1 MEKVK
6 KIWENVKKLS
16 GTIRNLSVRKTII
29 LYMFI
34 SLFLCFFLSAW
45 IIRRA
50 ELIQNTVWWKYTDQE
65 AYNKLVKQGRG
76 GYIFEPTIRPDSLDM
91 TPEDLRVS
99 EFCDFAET
107 WTVLILSAA
116 GSLGAVFLFYR
127 HKLKAPIG
135 ELAAASGRIAKNDLD
150 FRIIYENRDEMGQL
164 CKEFERMREQL
175 VKNNRKLWNALEEE
189 RILRA
194 AIAHDIRSPL
204 SVLKGYQE
212 MLTEFLPDGTID
224 KEEAMEMLWE
234 SKKQIERMDVFVDTM
249 QKLSSLEHREMQLS
263 KISGKILQEELSAE
277 FEILGRDKGINI
289 ILEVSGTKECFFGD
303 KEVIL
308 EVVENLLS
316 NALRYG
322 KEQVEIKVSVTGEE
336 LEICVKDDGSGFNND
351 IGEVTKAFYKQNVK
365 DSLKHE
371 GMGMYISR
379 LYCEKHGGKLLLEN
393 EESGGAVVKALFRR
407 IAS

>member
-1 MEKVK
+1 MDKVK
-6 KIWENVKKLS
+6 KIGGNIKKFS
-16 GTIRNLSVRKTII
+16 EKIGNLSVRKTII

-34 SLFLCFFLSAW
+34 SLVLCFLLSAW
-45 IIRRA
+45 IVRRA
-50 ELIQNTVWWKYTDQE
+50 ERIQNTVWWKYADQE
-65 AYNKLVKQGRG
+65 SYKELVKPGRG
-76 GYIFEPTIRPDSLDM
+76 GYIYEPAARPDSPEM
-91 TPEDLRVS
+91 SPEDLRVS
-99 EFCDFAET
+99 EFCDFVET
-107 WTVLILSAA
+107 WTVLLLSAA
-116 GSLGAVFLFYR
+116 GSMGAVFLFYR
-127 HKLKAPIG
+127 HKLKRPIA
-135 ELAAASGRIAKNDLD
+135 ELAAASGRIAGNDLD
-150 FRIIYENRDEMGQL
+150 FSISYENRDEMGQL

-175 VKNNRKLWNALEEE
+175 AKNNRELWNALEEE

-212 MLTEFLPDGTID
+212 MLMEFLPDETID
-224 KEEAMEMLWE
+224 REEAMEMLSE

-249 QKLSSLEHREMQLS
+249 QKLSSLEHREMLAS
-263 KISGKILQEELSAE
+263 EISGRQLEEELQAE
-277 FEILGRDKGINI
+277 LDILGKGKEIDTF
-289 ILEVSGTKECFFGD
+289 LEVSGTRECFFGD

-322 KEQVEIKVSVTGEE
+322 KEQVEIKVSVTSEK
-336 LEICVKDDGSGFNND
+336 LEICVRDDGAGFTRD
-351 IGEVTKAFYKQNVK
+351 IEEVTRAFYKQNVK

>member
-1 MEKVK
+1 MDKVK
-6 KIWENVKKLS
+6 KIGKSVKELS
-16 GTIRNLSVRKTII
+16 GKIRNLSIRKTII
-29 LYMFI
+29 LYMLI
-34 SLFLCFFLSAW
+34 SLVVCFLLSAW
-45 IIRRA
+45 IVRRA
-50 ELIQNTVWWKYTDQE
+50 QLIQNTVWWKYADRE
-65 AYNKLVKQGRG
+65 SYKEPVKPGRG
-76 GYIFEPTIRPDSLDM
+76 GYIYEPMARPAGPEM
-91 TPEDLRVS
+91 TPEDLMVS
-99 EFCDFAET
+99 EFCDFVET

-127 HKLKAPIG
+127 HKLKAPMA
-135 ELAAASGRIAKNDLD
+135 ELAVASGRIAQNDLD
-150 FRIIYENRDEMGQL
+150 FCITYENRDEMGQL
-164 CKEFERMREQL
+164 CREFERMREQL
-175 VKNNRKLWNALEEE
+175 VKNNRELWNALEEE

-212 MLTEFLPDGTID
+212 MLMEFLPDGTID
-224 KEEAMEMLWE
+224 RGKIMEMLSE

-249 QKLSSLEHREMQLS
+249 QKLSSLEYREMLAS
-263 KISGKILQEELSAE
+263 
-277 FEILGRDKGINI
+277 EILGEQLEKELQAELDILLKGKEIDTV
-289 ILEVSGTKECFFGD
+289 LEVSGMKECFLGD

-336 LEICVKDDGSGFNND
+336 LEICVRDDGIGFTRD
-351 IGEVTKAFYKQNVK
+351 IEEVTKAFYKQNVK

-379 LYCEKHGGKLLLEN
+379 LYCEKHGGMLLLEN
-393 EESGGAVVKALFRR
+393 EEAGGAVVKALFRR

>member
-1 MEKVK
+1 MDKVK
-6 KIWENVKKLS
+6 KIGGNVKKLS
-16 GTIRNLSVRKTII
+16 EKIRNLSVRKTII

-34 SLFLCFFLSAW
+34 SLVLCFLLSAW
-45 IIRRA
+45 IVRRA
-50 ELIQNTVWWKYTDQE
+50 ELIQNTIWWKYADQE
-65 AYNKLVKQGRG
+65 SNKELVKPGRG
-76 GYIFEPTIRPDSLDM
+76 GYIFEPAPRPDSPEM
-91 TPEDLRVS
+91 SPEDLRVS
-99 EFCDFAET
+99 ELCDFVET
-107 WTVLILSAA
+107 WTVLLLSAA

-127 HKLKAPIG
+127 HKLKTPIE
-135 ELAAASGRIAKNDLD
+135 ELAAASGKIAENNLD
-150 FRIIYENRDEMGQL
+150 FKITYENRDEMGQL

-175 VKNNRKLWNALEEE
+175 VKNNRELWKALEEE

-212 MLTEFLPDGTID
+212 MLMEFLPDGTID
-224 KEEAMEMLWE
+224 REEAMEMLSE

-249 QKLSSLEHREMQLS
+249 QKLNSLEHREMLVS
-263 KISGKILQEELSAE
+263 EISGKQLEEELQAE
-277 FEILGRDKGINI
+277 LDILGKDKEIGIV
-289 ILEVSGTKECFFGD
+289 LEVSGTNECFFGD

-322 KEQVEIKVSVTGEE
+322 KEQVEVKVSVTGKE
-336 LEICVKDDGSGFNND
+336 LEIYVRDDGTGFNRD
-351 IGEVTKAFYKQNVK
+351 IEDVTRAFYKQNAK

>member
-1 MEKVK
+1 MDKVK
-6 KIWENVKKLS
+6 KIGGNTKKLW
-16 GTIRNLSVRKTII
+16 GKIRNLSVRKTII

-34 SLFLCFFLSAW
+34 SLVLCFFLSAW
-45 IIRRA
+45 IVRRA
-50 ELIQNTVWWKYTDQE
+50 ELTQYTVWWKYADQE
-65 AYNKLVKQGRG
+65 SYKEPVKPGRG
-76 GYIFEPTIRPDSLDM
+76 GYIYEPVARPASPEM
-91 TPEDLRVS
+91 SPEDLRVS
-99 EFCDFAET
+99 EFCDFVET
-107 WTVLILSAA
+107 WTVLLLSAA

-127 HKLKAPIG
+127 HKLKTPIA
-135 ELAAASGRIAKNDLD
+135 ELAAASGEIAENNLD
-150 FRIIYENRDEMGQL
+150 FKITYENRDEMGQL

-175 VKNNRKLWNALEEE
+175 VKNNRELWKALEEE

-212 MLTEFLPDGTID
+212 MLIDFIPDGIINT
-224 KEEAMEMLWE
+224 EEAMEMLSE

-249 QKLSSLEHREMQLS
+249 QKLSSLEHREMLVS
-263 KISGKILQEELSAE
+263 EISGKQLEKELQAE
-277 FEILGRDKGINI
+277 MNILGKDKEISTV
-289 ILEVSGTKECFFGD
+289 LEVSGTKECFLGD
-303 KEVIL
+303 KEVIM

-322 KEQVEIKVSVTGEE
+322 KGQVEIKVSVTSEE
-336 LEICVKDDGSGFNND
+336 LEICVRDDGNGFTCD
-351 IGEVTKAFYKQNVK
+351 IEEVTKAFYRQNVK

>member
-1 MEKVK
+1 MDKVK
-6 KIWENVKKLS
+6 KIGGNTKKLW
-16 GTIRNLSVRKTII
+16 GKIRNLSVRKTII

-34 SLFLCFFLSAW
+34 ILVLCFFLSAW
-45 IIRRA
+45 IVRRA
-50 ELIQNTVWWKYTDQE
+50 ELTQYTVWWKYADQE
-65 AYNKLVKQGRG
+65 SYKEPVKPGRG
-76 GYIFEPTIRPDSLDM
+76 GYIYEPVARPASPEM
-91 TPEDLRVS
+91 SPEDLRVS
-99 EFCDFAET
+99 EFCDFVET
-107 WTVLILSAA
+107 WTVLLLSAA

-127 HKLKAPIG
+127 HKLKTPVA
-135 ELAAASGRIAKNDLD
+135 ELAAASRRIAGNDLD
-150 FRIIYENRDEMGQL
+150 FSITYENRDEMGQL

-175 VKNNRKLWNALEEE
+175 VKNNRELWKALEEE

-212 MLTEFLPDGTID
+212 MLMDFVPDGIINT
-224 KEEAMEMLWE
+224 EEAMEMLSE

-249 QKLSSLEHREMQLS
+249 QKLSSLEHREMLVS
-263 KISGKILQEELSAE
+263 EISGKQLEKELQAE
-277 FEILGRDKGINI
+277 MNILGKDKEISTV
-289 ILEVSGTKECFFGD
+289 LEVSGTKECFLGD
-303 KEVIL
+303 KEVIM

-322 KEQVEIKVSVTGEE
+322 KGQVEIKVSVTSEE
-336 LEICVKDDGSGFNND
+336 LEICVRDDGNGFTRD
-351 IGEVTKAFYKQNVK
+351 IEEVTRAFYKQNVK

>member
-1 MEKVK
+1 MDKVK
-6 KIWENVKKLS
+6 KIGGNIKKLS
-16 GTIRNLSVRKTII
+16 EKIRNLSVRKTII

-34 SLFLCFFLSAW
+34 SLVLCFLLSAW
-45 IIRRA
+45 IVRRA
-50 ELIQNTVWWKYTDQE
+50 ERIQNTVWWKYADQE
-65 AYNKLVKQGRG
+65 SYKELVKPGRG
-76 GYIFEPTIRPDSLDM
+76 RYIYESVVRPASSEM
-91 TPEDLRVS
+91 SPEDLRVS
-99 EFCDFAET
+99 EFCDFVET
-107 WTVLILSAA
+107 WTVLLLSAA
-116 GSLGAVFLFYR
+116 GSLGAIFLFYR
-127 HKLKAPIG
+127 HKLKNPIA
-135 ELAAASGRIAKNDLD
+135 ELAAASERIAGNDLN
-150 FRIIYENRDEMGQL
+150 FSITYENRDEMGQL
-164 CKEFERMREQL
+164 CREFERMREQL
-175 VKNNRKLWNALEEE
+175 AKNNRELWNALEEE

-212 MLTEFLPDGTID
+212 MLMEFLPDETID
-224 KEEAMEMLWE
+224 REEAMEMLSE
-234 SKKQIERMDVFVDTM
+234 SKKQIDRMDVFVDTM
-249 QKLSSLEHREMQLS
+249 QKLSSLEHREMLAS
-263 KISGKILQEELSAE
+263 EISGKQLEEELQAE
-277 FEILGRDKGINI
+277 LDILGKGKEIDTV
-289 ILEVSGTKECFFGD
+289 LEVSGTKECFLGD

-336 LEICVKDDGSGFNND
+336 LEICVRDDGSGFTRD
-351 IGEVTKAFYKQNVK
+351 IEEVTRAFYKQNVK

-379 LYCEKHGGKLLLEN
+379 LYCEKHGGKLLIEN

>member
-34 SLFLCFFLSAW
+34 SLVLCFFLSAW

-50 ELIQNTVWWKYTDQE
+50 ELIQNTVWWKYADQE
-65 AYNKLVKQGRG
+65 AYNELVKQGRG

-107 WTVLILSAA
+107 WTALILSSA

-127 HKLKAPIG
+127 HKLKAPIR
-135 ELAAASGRIAKNDLD
+135 ELATASGRIGENDLD
-150 FRIIYENRDEMGQL
+150 FRITYENRDEMGEL

-204 SVLKGYQE
+204 SVLEGYQE
-212 MLTEFLPDGTID
+212 MLMEFLPDGTID
-224 KEEAMEMLWE
+224 KEEAVEMLWE

-249 QKLSSLEHREMQLS
+249 QKLSSLEHREMLVSEITGKQLE
-263 KISGKILQEELSAE
+263 KELWAE
-277 FEILGRDKGINI
+277 VDILGKDSEIDI
-289 ILEVSGTKECFFGD
+289 VLEVSGIKECFFGD

-308 EVVENLLS
+308 EVTENLLS
-316 NALRYG
+316 NALQYG
-322 KEQVEIKVSVTGEE
+322 KERVEIKVSVTSEE
-336 LEICVKDDGSGFNND
+336 LEICVRDDGIGFMQN
-351 IGEVTKAFYKQNVK
+351 IREVTKVFYKQNVK

-393 EESGGAVVKALFRR
+393 EKSGGAVVKALFRR

>member
-1 MEKVK
+1 MDKVK
-6 KIWENVKKLS
+6 KIGGNITNLLGK
-16 GTIRNLSVRKTII
+16 IRNLSVRKTII

-34 SLFLCFFLSAW
+34 SLVLCFLLSAW
-45 IIRRA
+45 IVRRA
-50 ELIQNTVWWKYTDQE
+50 ELIQYTVWWKYADQE
-65 AYNKLVKQGRG
+65 SYNELVKLRRG
-76 GYIFEPTIRPDSLDM
+76 GYIYEPVARPASPEM
-91 TPEDLRVS
+91 SPEDLRVS
-99 EFCDFAET
+99 EFCDFVET
-107 WTVLILSAA
+107 WTVLLLSAA

-127 HKLKAPIG
+127 HKLKKPIA
-135 ELAAASGRIAKNDLD
+135 ELAAASGEIAENNLD
-150 FRIIYENRDEMGQL
+150 FKITYENRDEMGQL

-175 VKNNRKLWNALEEE
+175 VKNNRELWNALEEE

-212 MLTEFLPDGTID
+212 MLMDFVPDGIINT
-224 KEEAMEMLWE
+224 EEAMEMLSE

-249 QKLSSLEHREMQLS
+249 QKLSSLDHREMLAS
-263 KISGKILQEELSAE
+263 EISGKQLEKELQAELD
-277 FEILGRDKGINI
+277 ILGKGKEIDTV
-289 ILEVSGTKECFFGD
+289 LEVSGTKECFLGD

-336 LEICVKDDGSGFNND
+336 LEICVRDDGNGFTRD
-351 IGEVTKAFYKQNVK
+351 IEEVTKAFYKQNVK